1 MTCGCPTLAPFA
13 RVGFLSIST
22 IRVVIALVFLI
33 ASSSASPDNRP
44 NFSGTWI
51 MNPDKT
57 DFGPLPKPDKAK
69 YVIQHSGANLSID
82 YTQDSDTRHLEA
94 TSDGEERV
102 TESDDE
108 SELWTRV
115 SWSGPVLV
123 WEARRR
129 AKPAHE
135 VRPVSWVSRWTL
147 SEDGKTLTINRR
159 ITAGDQSVDEVM
171 VFDKQ

>member
-1 MTCGCPTLAPFA
+1 
-13 RVGFLSIST
+13 
-22 IRVVIALVFLI
+22 
-33 ASSSASPDNRP
+33 
-44 NFSGTWI
+44 
-51 MNPDKT
+51 MNADKT
-57 DFGPLPKPDKAK
+57 DFGPLPKPDSAK
-69 YVIQHSGANLSID
+69 YVIRHSGPNLALD
-82 YTQDSDTRHLEA
+82 YTQDADSKHLDII
-94 TSDGEERV
+94 TDGEERV

-108 SELWTRV
+108 SELWTRA

-159 ITAGDQSVDEVM
+159 ITAGDQSVDERM
-171 VFDKQ
+171 VFEKQ

>member
-1 MTCGCPTLAPFA
+1 MRRLCFT
-13 RVGFLSIST
+13 
-22 IRVVIALVFLI
+22 IALLTVTVCMV
-33 ASSSASPDNRP
+33 AAAPDLRP
-44 NFSGTWI
+44 NFSGTWV

-69 YVIQHSGANLSID
+69 YVIRHSGPNIGLD
-82 YTQDSDTRHLEA
+82 YTQDADSKHIDVVT
-94 TSDGEERV
+94 DGEERV

-159 ITAGDQSVDEVM
+159 ITAGDQSLNEIM
-171 VFDKQ
+171 VLDKQ